1 MQAADCC
8 AAANRF
14 REKSMLYTIAV
25 ILFVLWIVGLL
36 TTHLFGGFVHLLL
49 IAAVVVLLFGLLTG
63 RRSS

>member
-14 REKSMLYTIAV
+14 REKPMLYTIAAV
-25 ILFVLWIVGLL
+25 LFILWVVGLL

>member
-1 MQAADCC
+1 MQATDCC

-14 REKSMLYTIAV
+14 REKPMLYTIAA
-25 ILFVLWIVGLL
+25 ILFILWVVGLL